1 MTISTNKFLFS
12 EDEKL
17 IYHMLYNLYYQ
28 MRWIIIFLFFCDFLR
43 TEMHRKREMCSD
55 HINKQFWW
63 RSMSKCD
70 EKSGSGSCVFSCC
83 IINGLMKIP
92 VISKYSAIQSS
103 HCFLYTSHM
112 VCFAHCFPLS
122 VVHLHND
129 LCSQKKESKKNYIN
143 CKVSVCVYTTKKLCL
158 WRSDSKNHLLY
169 WTACIGFSICSQF
182 QWKVGTSM
190 GEIWKRRLCSFAFLS
205 AFFFQFSICLSLT
218 LGMYF
223 L

>member
-1 MTISTNKFLFS
+1 
-12 EDEKL
+12 
-17 IYHMLYNLYYQ
+17 
-28 MRWIIIFLFFCDFLR
+28 
-43 TEMHRKREMCSD
+43 MHRKREMCSD

-143 CKVSVCVYTTKKLCL
+143 CKVSVCVYTQPKSCVCGGVTLKTICCIELRALDSLFVLNFNEKLAQA
-158 WRSDSKNHLLY
+158 WERFGKEGFVHLLF
-169 WTACIGFSICSQF
+169 CQRSFFSF
-182 QWKVGTSM
+182 PFV
-190 GEIWKRRLCSFAFLS
+190 
-205 AFFFQFSICLSLT
+205 CL
-218 LGMYF
+218 
-223 L
+223 